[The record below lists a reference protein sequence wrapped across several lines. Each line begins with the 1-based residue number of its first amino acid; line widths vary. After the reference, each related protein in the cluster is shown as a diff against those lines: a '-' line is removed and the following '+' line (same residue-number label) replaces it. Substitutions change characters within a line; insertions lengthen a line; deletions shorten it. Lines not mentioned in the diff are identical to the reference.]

1 MDAKTEQRIIDLY
14 IKYNCARL
22 VCEKVPVCEETVYRV
37 LRRHG
42 IPRTAPKK
50 EKDDRPKC
58 QKRSFCYALVLMLYS
73 FGYKTKD
80 IADAAGTSCSAV
92 VNASYRHGVNVSR
105 ITKSKRQERDKR
117 IVDLRKQGISTYEI
131 GERIGISHATV
142 SKVLIDNG
150 LGVGYGG
157 GNTKKS
163 NAARH
168 DAAIAKYGSE
178 VAWKR
183 HKNEKP
189 WKHTSE
195 RWQYWCSKT
204 GAEYDKTVTL
214 PALLRRDGYTC
225 SSCGIECTK
234 DDRKYGHIGP
244 TYPTMDHIVPLSKG
258 GSHTWDNVQVMCF
271 SCNIAKKDKVVSA

>member
-1 MDAKTEQRIIDLY
+1 MYYYVDGISSPKRIAEIVGAPTSSVWQILNRKYGISHYLPKQSRMARNQRII
-14 IKYNCARL
+14 
-22 VCEKVPVCEETVYRV
+22 E
-37 LRRHG
+37 LR
-42 IPRTAPKK
+42 
-50 EKDDRPKC
+50 
-58 QKRSFCYALVLMLYS
+58 S
-73 FGYKTKD
+73 
-80 IADAAGTSCSAV
+80 
-92 VNASYRHGVNVSR
+92 
-105 ITKSKRQERDKR
+105 
-117 IVDLRKQGISTYEI
+117 QGISTYEI
-131 GERIGISHATV
+131 ASAIGLNHATV
-142 SKVLIDNG
+142 SQILRENG
-150 LGVGYGG
+150 MGVGRGH
-157 GNTKKS
+157 GNVKKV

-178 VAWKR
+178 AAWKR
-183 HKNEKP
+183 HKSEKP
-189 WKHTSE
+189 WKHSYE

-234 DDRKYGHIGP
+234 DDKRYGNVGP